1 MFAAYSYLGV
11 NSYLTQWTCAGI
23 CGAVEGNLH
32 LGGEKIVQPEECWC
46 FPPGS
51 ECHPLLAA

>member
-1 MFAAYSYLGV
+1 M
-11 NSYLTQWTCAGI
+11 

-32 LGGEKIVQPEECWC
+32 LAGEEIAQPEECWC

-51 ECHPLLAA
+51 ECHPLLAALTRFEAVLSTL